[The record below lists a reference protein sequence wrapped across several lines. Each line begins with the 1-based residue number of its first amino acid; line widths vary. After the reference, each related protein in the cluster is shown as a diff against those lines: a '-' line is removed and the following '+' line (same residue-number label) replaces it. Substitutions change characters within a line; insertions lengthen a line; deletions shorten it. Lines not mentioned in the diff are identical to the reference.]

1 MASLGIANLDKDL
14 QRELIAGLDKVEA
27 LLSRHIQGDYPL
39 LIETSRHLVE
49 AGGKRFRPLITLLAS
64 HFGKGQSDEVIA
76 AAVVCELTHVATLY
90 HDDVMDEAKLR
101 RGVTSANSRW
111 SNTVAIL
118 TGDYLFSKASDLLA
132 DLGPEAVR
140 LQAKTFERLVIGQI
154 QETQGAKNGEDALKH
169 YLQVVSEIAVALAAA
184 GVVILTLG
192 YGSLPWIAL
201 VLAISWGS
209 YSLIKKSLN
218 LGALETLSLETLFA
232 FLPNLVFLLIIESN
246 GSAEFGSTWSISILL
261 FGAGAATVIPLLLF
275 NGSTTRLPLS
285 TVGLLQYITPT
296 IMFFIGIYINNED
309 ISTTK
314 VIGFAFI
321 WIALAV
327 LSRDLYRSSRPL
339 DDGIAK

>member
-14 QRELIAGLDKVEA
+14 ERELIAGLDKVEA
-27 LLSRHIQGDYPL
+27 LLSSHIQGDYPL

-64 HFGKGQSDEVIA
+64 HFGKGQSDQVIA

-154 QETQGAKNGEDALKH
+154 QETQGAKTGVEALNH
-169 YLQVVSEIAVALAAA
+169 YLQVVSDK
-184 GVVILTLG
+184 T
-192 YGSLPWIAL
+192 GSLIATSARFGAMLSGADREIVETLTKFGEKIGIAFQLADDVIDISSDASQSGKVPGTDLREGIPTL
-201 VLAISWGS
+201 VTLQIMSSKLDEDQELKLLLQSPIPEEKIAEV
-209 YSLIKKSLN
+209 LIKLRQHSALKDAKSYLHN
-218 LGALETLSLETLFA
+218 LSLEAKQLLEP
-232 FLPNLVFLLIIESN
+232 LPEIPARSALEGLCDAVIERT
-246 GSAEFGSTWSISILL
+246 A
-261 FGAGAATVIPLLLF
+261 
-275 NGSTTRLPLS
+275 
-285 TVGLLQYITPT
+285 
-296 IMFFIGIYINNED
+296 
-309 ISTTK
+309 
-314 VIGFAFI
+314 
-321 WIALAV
+321 
-327 LSRDLYRSSRPL
+327 
-339 DDGIAK
+339 